1 MKSKGILLKIPCIA
15 LAGLIALSGHALA
28 ADIRQETMNKL
39 QESNANS
46 ILVDKVLGY
55 GSFYDLRLYQYLE
68 PDDVG
73 STNAEWALA
82 AGQLLEL
89 NTGVEY
95 SAKHIDY
102 ATAYNSTNEGTTN
115 AHNRNLGQGGNM
127 QVALGYLASGRG
139 AVTENNFAWDGNL
152 NKISLSKLNGMDTI
166 GRLESYKM
174 FNQVYK
180 MTYSLPTGK
189 VTYAFNSPGFY
200 ENSSQEISAYNGLQF
215 YNGGQVEEN
224 RAAIKEHI
232 IKYGA
237 VAAQI
242 YRTDGNFIYRSGGTI
257 ESHKEYDNEGSSY
270 SWKTKNYTKT
280 SIVSYY
286 SDDANKTPNEDVVI
300 IGWDDDYQ
308 VPGAPGRGAYIVLDF
323 NKFYTQFYA
332 NYTTRGWRGTKLYE
346 DGINWHVSN
355 LQTVDTKYY
364 YVSYYDYY
372 IESNVYGIKEFSTA
386 KPIKTPYQYD
396 MLGMSTVIETE
407 TSSSYAYG
415 ANVFARNTTVPEKLD
430 SISVASSVP
439 LKYEVYVNT
448 KDGDL
453 TSEKL
458 VKVAETEELDPGY
471 NTIYFDDTIMLTGKK
486 FAVVVKYITTDST
499 LYTAKIGVQSPT
511 MKYYQVEGEDTKEV
525 IKSIPYWENATSAQ
539 GRSFTGT
546 SLDNWTDLYNNAE
559 TKNMSV
565 CIKAFTSEVPGYQI
579 PTESIEI
586 KQLSELGLPEEIGES
601 IQILKGD
608 QSQLVIEVTPEDA
621 ANKEVSWSSSNRNV
635 VTVEN
640 DGTINAVGAG
650 VATITAKLKN
660 APAISAT
667 CVIDVRVP
675 IESFVLNK
683 SNVTIL
689 AGETNVLA
697 GIIGPEDATTTKIEW
712 SSSNKEVVKVTEDGL
727 LIGLKK
733 GTAIVTA
740 IIRDEAG
747 LHTATCKVTVPE
759 SLIVDVIDVSLNK
772 TSLTL
777 EKGTR
782 ETLKATVFPS
792 DATNT
797 AVVWTSSN
805 KNVAIVNANG
815 RVTGLSAGTAT
826 ITVTTVSGGETATCQ
841 VTVTEEPAVT
851 PTGISLNQ
859 SSMSLE
865 KDAKGQLTA
874 TVTPSNADDKTV
886 IWDSSNLNVVEVDSN
901 GRVTAIDVGTAT
913 ITATTADGKHSAKC
927 TVTVT
932 KPVIRVTGIT
942 INKTALTLDK
952 DQTTQIIAGT
962 QPANADNTTI
972 IWESNNPDVVT
983 VDSNG
988 TVKAVGYG
996 VATITAT
1003 TADGGYSKTCVVTV
1017 PENIPVTG
1025 IELSS
1030 EKITVTK
1037 GRTAELK
1044 VTILPETATNKDY
1057 TFEIS
1062 DESIITLQG
1071 NGVKGLKAE
1080 TATITFTTVD
1090 GEFSKTCT
1098 VTVVEPETEL
1108 TITSDVY
1115 QISQDNI
1122 IYEITPNTTV
1132 EQFKANITTNATTV
1146 ILKDKDGTELTD
1158 TDIIGTEAILELSL
1172 EVEQDNPTEP
1182 EGEPIKTTL
1191 EETFKIQ
1198 INFDINGDGKLS
1210 LTDLSI
1216 LKQYIMGEVELDG
1229 LFAKVADL
1237 NGDGKIT
1244 LTDLSLIKQQI
1255 VDEDVEEGV
1264 EE

>member
-1 MKSKGILLKIPCIA
+1 MKSKGMLLKIPCIA

-28 ADIRQETMNKL
+28 ADTRTDTISKL
-39 QESNANS
+39 QQSNVSS

-55 GSFYDLRLYQYLE
+55 GSFYDLRLYHYLE
-68 PDDVG
+68 PQEVG

-82 AGQLLEL
+82 ASQLLEL
-89 NTGVEY
+89 NTGVQY
-95 SAKHIDY
+95 SAKHMDY
-102 ATAYNSTNEGTTN
+102 ATAYNSTNEGTPN
-115 AHNRNLGQGGNM
+115 SHNRNLGQGGNM
-127 QVALGYLASGRG
+127 QIALGYLASGRG
-139 AVTENNFAWDGNL
+139 AVTENNFTWNGNL
-152 NKISLSKLNGMDTI
+152 NKVSLNTLNGMDTI

-174 FNQVYK
+174 FNQIYK
-180 MTYSLPTGK
+180 MTYDLPTGK

-200 ENSSQEISAYNGLQF
+200 ENSSQEIGAYTGLQF

-224 RAAIKEHI
+224 RAEIKEHI

-237 VAAQI
+237 VAAK
-242 YRTDGNFIYRSGGTI
+242 IYRSDSNFKYRTGGEI
-257 ESHKEYDNEGSSY
+257 VPHEYENDDGDTVRY
-270 SWKTKNYTKT
+270 KTKDYVK
-280 SIVSYY
+280 SEVVSYY
-286 SDDANKTPNEDVVI
+286 SSDANKTPNDDVVI
-300 IGWDDDYQ
+300 IGWDDNYQ
-308 VPGAPGRGAYIVLDF
+308 VPGAPGKGAYIVLDY

-332 NYTTRGWRGTKLYE
+332 NYTTTGWYWGNSVWE
-346 DGINWHVSN
+346 DGIRWHVSN

-386 KPIKTPYQYD
+386 KPTKSPYQYD

-407 TSSSYAYG
+407 TSSSYSYG
-415 ANVFARNTTVPEKLD
+415 ANVFVRNTTDAEKLD
-430 SISVASSVP
+430 SISVASTVP

-458 VKVAETEELDPGY
+458 VKVAETEELDAGY

-499 LYTAKIGVQSPT
+499 KQTAKIGVQSPK
-511 MKYYQVEGEDTKEV
+511 MKYYKVVGDDTQEI
-525 IKSIPYWENATSAQ
+525 IKDVQYWQNATSAQ

-586 KQLSELGLPEEIGES
+586 KQISELGLPEEIGES
-601 IQILKGD
+601 VQILKGD
-608 QSQLVIEVTPEDA
+608 QAKLTIEVTPEDA
-621 ANKEVSWSSSNRNV
+621 ANKEVTWSSSNRNV
-635 VTVEN
+635 VTIDN

-759 SLIVDVIDVSLNK
+759 SLIVDVLDVSLNK

-782 ETLKATVFPS
+782 ETLKATVYPS

-815 RVTGLSAGTAT
+815 RVTGLSAGKTT
-826 ITVTTVSGGETATCQ
+826 ITVTTVSGGETATCE
-841 VTVTEEPAVT
+841 VTVTEEATVN
-851 PTGISLNQ
+851 PTGINLSHSALT
-859 SSMSLE
+859 LE

-874 TVTPSNADDKTV
+874 TVVPSNADDKTV
-886 IWDSSNLNVVEVDSN
+886 IWDSSDLNVAEVDSN

-913 ITATTADGKHSAKC
+913 ITATTADGKYSAKC

-932 KPVIRVTGIT
+932 KPVVRVTGIT
-942 INKTALTLDK
+942 ISNTALTLER
-952 DQTTQIIAGT
+952 DQTATITAGT
-962 QPANADNTTI
+962 QPANADNRNI
-972 IWESNNPDVVT
+972 IWKSNNTEVAT

-988 TVKAVGYG
+988 NVKAVGYG
-996 VATITAT
+996 TATITAT
-1003 TADGGYSKTCVVTV
+1003 TEDGGYSKTCVISV
-1017 PENIPVTG
+1017 PENIEVTG
-1025 IELSS
+1025 ISLSS

-1037 GRTAELK
+1037 GRTADLK
-1044 VTILPETATNKDY
+1044 VTILPEDATNKNY
-1057 TFEIS
+1057 TYEIS
-1062 DESIITLQG
+1062 DESVIGLQG
-1071 NGVKGLKAE
+1071 KGVKGLKAG
-1080 TATITFTTVD
+1080 TATITFTTED
-1090 GEFSKTCT
+1090 GQYSKTCT

-1108 TITSDVY
+1108 TITSNVY
-1115 QISQDNI
+1115 QISVDNI
-1122 IYEITPNTTV
+1122 IYQVTPDTTV
-1132 EQFKANITTNATTV
+1132 AEFKENIITNATTI
-1146 ILKDKDGTELTD
+1146 ILKNKDGIELTD
-1158 TDIIGTEAILELSL
+1158 TDLVGTEATLEISL
-1172 EVEQDNPTEP
+1172 DVPNEEPDGEP
-1182 EGEPIKTTL
+1182 ETITL
-1191 EETFKIQ
+1191 KETFKIQ
-1198 INFDINGDGKLS
+1198 ITCDINGDGKLS

-1216 LKQYIMGEVELDG
+1216 LKQYIMGEISLDG
-1229 LFAKVADL
+1229 LFMEVADL

-1244 LTDLSLIKQQI
+1244 LTDLSLMKQQI
-1255 VDEDVEEGV
+1255 VNGEEEEVEE
-1264 EE
+1264 